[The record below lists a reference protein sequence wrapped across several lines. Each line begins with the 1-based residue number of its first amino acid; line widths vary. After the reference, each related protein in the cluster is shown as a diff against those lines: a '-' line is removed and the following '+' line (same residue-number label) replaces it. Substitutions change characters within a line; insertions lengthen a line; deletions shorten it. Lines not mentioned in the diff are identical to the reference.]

1 MAGLAYLARLNNHW
15 FRLDEPLINV
25 FLERWQPETHT
36 FHRSSGECMIMLQ
49 DVAYHLGLPIDRQY
63 ETFSYLPHNTDE
75 ERVRRYARV
84 YIMMLLSTQL
94 FSDKSDTRM
103 HIQWLLCVARLEDMG
118 GYSWEY
124 G

>member
-1 MAGLAYLARLNNHW
+1 MSLDDRIIPYLQMAGLAYLARLNNHW
-15 FRLDEPLINV
+15 FRLDEPL
-25 FLERWQPETHT
+25 
-36 FHRSSGECMIMLQ
+36 

-63 ETFSYLPHNTDE
+63 ASECLTDFERFIDETFSYLPHNTDE